1 MNAYIAS
8 FMLLLFNA
16 VGLAV
21 PASAAAEEHVIPDL
35 GSAGKLAD
43 AEVASQAMVIESSVA
58 ALADQ
63 AFVGVAAA
71 PLSISLA
78 AASPAGRKPAW
89 AFVTMRSDTGDK
101 LEHEEGAP

>member
-1 MNAYIAS
+1 M
-8 FMLLLFNA
+8 
-16 VGLAV
+16 
-21 PASAAAEEHVIPDL
+21 PDL

-71 PLSISLA
+71 RLSISLA
-78 AASPAGRKPAW
+78 AVSPAGRKPAR